1 MNAKEKFEKIISDV
15 ESLIYNNHGKAQ
27 DIKEKIAAD
36 LFMGFRAL
44 DDVFKFIVN
53 RSLND
58 YIKERQMMAAYKII
72 LEQDNL
78 NLEEV
83 MALSILDHSSF
94 DKRFKEKFGVTP
106 TEAFKQK
113 DNTKYLPPIT
123 WESIVLMHGNDI
135 EVHIEEN
142 EMPSFFGVSKSKYYK
157 ILEAQEY
164 QALYNFNAIQSS
176 IAFEISNIDKVSMK
190 DAFGLVDD
198 YIEYCRYSNTK
209 DEAFKYLISSSSKKM
224 KRLYFN
230 ITKSVI
236 AAMDLIDEAKESGCN
251 INKVDLE
258 YLNVYYDDPYC
269 DFDEFLNQ
277 IAKFEELG
285 GKDFE
290 EYWDLIYVFGFT
302 PEMAVRSYNDC
313 N

>member
-1 MNAKEKFEKIISDV
+1 MAGIKVPQYEIFKIGTKK
-15 ESLIYNNHGKAQ
+15 LKYNNW
-27 DIKEKIAAD
+27 DLKI
-36 LFMGFRAL
+36 
-44 DDVFKFIVN
+44 
-53 RSLND
+53 
-58 YIKERQMMAAYKII
+58 
-72 LEQDNL
+72 
-78 NLEEV
+78 
-83 MALSILDHSSF
+83 
-94 DKRFKEKFGVTP
+94 
-106 TEAFKQK
+106 
-113 DNTKYLPPIT
+113 
-123 WESIVLMHGNDI
+123 
-135 EVHIEEN
+135 
-142 EMPSFFGVSKSKYYK
+142 
-157 ILEAQEY
+157 
-164 QALYNFNAIQSS
+164 
-176 IAFEISNIDKVSMK
+176 
-190 DAFGLVDD
+190 
-198 YIEYCRYSNTK
+198 TK

-258 YLNVYYDDPYC
+258 YLNVYYDDLYC